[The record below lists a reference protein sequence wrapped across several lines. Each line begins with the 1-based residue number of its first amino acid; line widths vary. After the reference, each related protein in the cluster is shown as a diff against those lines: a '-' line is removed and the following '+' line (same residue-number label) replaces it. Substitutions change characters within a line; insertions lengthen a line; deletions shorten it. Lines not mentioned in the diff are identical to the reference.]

1 MRTRWRGSSPAPLR
15 PSTAWVKRQ
24 APKSRS
30 GSQSQGP
37 TGPAQYRDA
46 TAATGS
52 GQAASAAPVRSGTHP
67 RRWPRPGRR
76 GPSAAPAPRSST
88 ASGSARRRRS

>member
-52 GQAASAAPVRSGTHP
+52 GQAASAAPVRSP
-67 RRWPRPGRR
+67 PGRY
-76 GPSAAPAPRSST
+76 
-88 ASGSARRRRS
+88 ARRRPWQRLHR